1 MAKKRR
7 TAITPEARENQM
19 ISYAMDLAEQQI
31 LDGTASSQVITH
43 FLKLGTEKERLE
55 REKLKQENELQK
67 TKTHA
72 MESSEEMK
80 QMYEEAIK
88 AMRTYSGN
96 GDPDDY

>member
-1 MAKKRR
+1 
-7 TAITPEARENQM
+7 
-19 ISYAMDLAEQQI
+19 
-31 LDGTASSQVITH
+31 
-43 FLKLGTEKERLE
+43 
-55 REKLKQENELQK
+55 
-67 TKTHA
+67 